1 MKKVI
6 LIVISIVI
14 ILGGLYVL
22 MSIDGKNNDKESK
35 TYVDKIVPLIMSNF
49 DFLEMAKNASPEMKE
64 TLNTKTGSEAMKM
77 FQKKYGKFIKYEG
90 SAGESVQYFTLKG
103 IIMTAEYKCK
113 ITYENGSIQI
123 TINLIKH
130 SSVWQILNFNLN
142 L

>member
-1 MKKVI
+1 
-6 LIVISIVI
+6 
-14 ILGGLYVL
+14 
-22 MSIDGKNNDKESK
+22 
-35 TYVDKIVPLIMSNF
+35 MSNF